1 VSSFSQVLNQTVH
14 SLENS
19 ISLKTRRFLSV
30 TLLTLATA
38 AGAWLVIPIPGN
50 PVPITLQTF
59 FVLAGAGLLGS
70 RLSLSA
76 QSSYLLLGGLG
87 LPWLAGT
94 AFGAPT
100 LLGATGGYLLGFV
113 LASAL
118 IGFMLKTS
126 TSTLRLFSALILG
139 ELVILASGALWLSFG
154 LHCSFLHAVQL
165 GVLPFLP
172 GDAAKLLAAAACIR
186 ALRPLTQKVLQA

>member
-1 VSSFSQVLNQTVH
+1 LTQTLH
-14 SLENS
+14 SLESAFTVN
-19 ISLKTRRFLSV
+19 IRRTLAV
-30 TLLTLATA
+30 TVLTLATA
-38 AGAWLVIPIPGN
+38 AGAWLVIPIPGT

-94 AFGAPT
+94 AFGAPS
-100 LLGATGGYLLGFV
+100 LLGVTGGYLLGFV

-118 IGFMLKTS
+118 IGRMLKS
-126 TSTLRLFSALILG
+126 GSSTLRLFPALVLG
-139 ELVILASGALWLSFG
+139 ELVILACGALWLSLG
-154 LHCSFLHAVQL
+154 LHVSFLHAVQL

-186 ALRPLTQKVLQA
+186 WLRPLTQKALTA